1 MTFFHFDKDKK
12 FIGTSTDNNVSFG
25 ESPETNILVEE
36 DLEFDID
43 SNYSYD
49 GEKIIATKKTSEELK
64 KEEDIGKALKEEGDL
79 SQLRIERNKLLDE
92 SDWVVTR
99 EREEEGSVSNYA
111 DWKTYRQSLRDIT
124 NTYKSIEN
132 VVWPDKPV

>member
-49 GEKIIATKKTSEELK
+49 GEKIIVTKKTSEELK

-132 VVWPDKPV
+132 VVWPTKPE

>member
-49 GEKIIATKKTSEELK
+49 GEKIIVSKKTSEELK
-64 KEEDIGKALKEEGDL
+64 KEEDIGKALKEEGEL

-132 VVWPDKPV
+132 VVWPTKPE

>member
-36 DLEFDID
+36 DLEF
-43 SNYSYD
+43 
-49 GEKIIATKKTSEELK
+49 
-64 KEEDIGKALKEEGDL
+64 DIGKALKEEGDL

-132 VVWPDKPV
+132 VVWPTKPE